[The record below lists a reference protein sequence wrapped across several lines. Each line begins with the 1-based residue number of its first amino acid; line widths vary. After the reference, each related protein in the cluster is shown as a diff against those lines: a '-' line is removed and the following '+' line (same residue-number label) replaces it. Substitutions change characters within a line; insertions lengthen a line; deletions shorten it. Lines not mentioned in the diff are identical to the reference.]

1 MTDLTLK
8 QLSDALFAEVNVG
21 IAAKT
26 ANIVERAAVETRLGW
41 KKAAD
46 EFPSPAKSREHDYA
60 IGFDDLEH
68 TGPEVTVE
76 IGSNDPLLAVI
87 ENGSATH
94 APHGYGKAAAEKAS
108 KGIVRALARIDPFRR
123 AT

>member
-46 EFPSPAKSREHDYA
+46 EFPSPTKARAHDYA
-60 IGFDDLEH
+60 LAFEDVERVGTDVTAVVGSDDE
-68 TGPEVTVE
+68 
-76 IGSNDPLLAVI
+76 LLAI
-87 ENGSATH
+87 LEDGSAHH
-94 APHGYGKAAAEKAS
+94 APHGYGKAAAEKAT
-108 KGIVRALARIDPFRR
+108 KGMLRALARIDPFRR